1 MPSVQTTYSD
11 NIPAGAI
18 GAQATELPAK
28 FISRNVEPSAG
39 IAFGLAVIQGT
50 EDKQCD
56 AFAGTGPIIGITSRV
71 RSVGAESPNSY
82 AQYDS
87 ARIQTEG
94 DIWVQASV
102 AVDAGDNVYVTNA
115 GAWTNS
121 AGGNT
126 QLAGARWETSTTG
139 AGLAVIRW

>member
-1 MPSVQTTYSD
+1 MPSVQTTYSN
-11 NIPAGAI
+11 NIPAGKV
-18 GAQATELPAK
+18 GAQATELAAK
-28 FISRNVEPSAG
+28 FISRNVEPAAG

-56 AFAGTGPIIGITSRV
+56 AFAGSGAIIGITSRV
-71 RSVGAESPNSY
+71 RSVTAENPDKY

-94 DIWVQASV
+94 DIWLQASV
-102 AVDAGDNVYVTNA
+102 AVDAGDSVYVTNA